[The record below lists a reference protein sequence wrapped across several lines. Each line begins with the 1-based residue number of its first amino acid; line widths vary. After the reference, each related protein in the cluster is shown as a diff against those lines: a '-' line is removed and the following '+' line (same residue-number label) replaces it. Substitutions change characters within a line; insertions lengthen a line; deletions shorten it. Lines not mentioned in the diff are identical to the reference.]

1 MFITAVCVV
10 FSIKE
15 KSPGSEVVK
24 EQTWFPG
31 FLSLELKGAGS
42 SLGTRWALRLEF
54 RLRQPK
60 EATKC
65 FGVFTDVW
73 GSHVRLR
80 GNENNGLLGLITN

>member
-15 KSPGSEVVK
+15 KSPGNEVVK
-24 EQTWFPG
+24 EETWFPG
-31 FLSLELKGAGS
+31 FLSLELKGAGNA
-42 SLGTRWALRLEF
+42 LGTRRALSMRISH
-54 RLRQPK
+54 K
-60 EATKC
+60 ATQGSNQC
-65 FGVFTDVW
+65 FGVFTDVL